1 MIKNLTPNIKNWVVM
16 NDQILTITM
25 CNQVKN
31 YINFNE
37 ALDSIINMNILA
49 KNSAA
54 KIASINCEHRVAPQ
68 NPNSE
73 SKASSI

>member
-1 MIKNLTPNIKNWVVM
+1 MIKNLTPNIQNWVVM

-54 KIASINCEHRVAPQ
+54 QDCIYQLWAQSCTP
-68 NPNSE
+68 E
-73 SKASSI
+73 S